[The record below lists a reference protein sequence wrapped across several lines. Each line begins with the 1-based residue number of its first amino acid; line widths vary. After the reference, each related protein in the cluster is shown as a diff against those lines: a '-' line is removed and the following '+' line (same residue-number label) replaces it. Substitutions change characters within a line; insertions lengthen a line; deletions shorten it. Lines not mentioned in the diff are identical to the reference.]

1 MDRIFE
7 KFGKFCTSYVF
18 EDFFVEG
25 NWVILE
31 DIANLKKKLFLRA
44 GRTWDLLL

>member
-7 KFGKFCTSYVF
+7 KFGKFYTFYVL
-18 EDFFVEG
+18 EGFFIEENSVIPEG
-25 NWVILE
+25 T
-31 DIANLKKKLFLRA
+31 KKCKKIKLHS